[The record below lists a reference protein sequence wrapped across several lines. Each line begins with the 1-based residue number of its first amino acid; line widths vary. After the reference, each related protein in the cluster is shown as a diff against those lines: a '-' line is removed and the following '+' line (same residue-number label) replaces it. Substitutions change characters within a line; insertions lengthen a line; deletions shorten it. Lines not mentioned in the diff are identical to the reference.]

1 MVKKPMNETNRN
13 DRDKETWTCLICTEE
28 NPNDGDIC
36 QGCGAFREEPAYDAI
51 ADDEDS
57 N

>member
-1 MVKKPMNETNRN
+1 MVKKQKKET
-13 DRDKETWTCLICTEE
+13 KKEKKEEETWTCLVCEEE
-28 NPNDGDIC
+28 NPGDEDIC
-36 QGCGAFREEPAYDAI
+36 QGCGAYREEPCYDAI